1 MCRFCSHGFTPEL
14 IRFYNE
20 AKVPQSTACYQQV
33 DALCCAVC
41 WHWIRD
47 HIRFVG
53 QDKRGVRRV
62 LWQDAVVCFCCMNIG
77 LVLIAVCLRC
87 ALPYGDPKIEKL
99 KSKEGVQKIPSLVVY
114 REDGSL
120 VQSFG
125 NAQFCR
131 HDVTEVGLHSMGGV
145 SLVLDAWQQVSA
157 SSHVHFP
164 DSWFQGIKPVVP
176 AQVTLSFD
184 MDDDF

>member
-1 MCRFCSHGFTPEL
+1 MHASPM
-14 IRFYNE
+14 I
-20 AKVPQSTACYQQV
+20 
-33 DALCCAVC
+33 
-41 WHWIRD
+41 
-47 HIRFVG
+47 
-53 QDKRGVRRV
+53 VRMN
-62 LWQDAVVCFCCMNIG
+62 VVCVVVCIFFTFIFSSTRS
-77 LVLIAVCLRC
+77 LVCLRC